1 MDYVLRLKISSFSLL
16 SLNQRKTM
24 YGKIPHA
31 YLFTQNIYLCT
42 YYAELTAS
50 WMEEGLF

>member
-1 MDYVLRLKISSFSLL
+1 
-16 SLNQRKTM
+16 M